1 MRRIELAPG
10 QVFEEKMLNRVGA
23 FNADALVAA
32 TNIVEDVRKR
42 GDEALREYTAKF
54 DGVEMEEFR
63 VSQEAIDEA
72 IAKVDP
78 KVAAAIQKAASQ
90 IRDFHERQKQQG
102 WFTMREDGALVGA
115 KVEPLDSVG
124 IYVPGGRAL
133 YPSSVLMNA
142 IPASVAGVKRIVCV
156 TPPTKDGSLDSAIL
170 EACRVAGVTE
180 IYAVGGAQ
188 AIGALAYGTKSIKP
202 VDKITGPGNAFVAA
216 AKKLVSG
223 DVGIDMIA
231 GPSEVCVVADET
243 ALPELV
249 AIDLMAQAEH
259 DPLASCYLVT
269 FSSEYADAVEAAI
282 EKQIAMGKLTARDRI
297 LSLLDKNSFH
307 EYDLFVKHDGRDFGM
322 DKKDL
327 PGDGVVTGTGTIFGA
342 PVCIYAQ
349 DFTVAGGSLGLQHA
363 RKITKIMDHAL
374 KMKCPIIGINDSGG
388 ARIQEG
394 VGALAGYGEIFYR
407 NTIASG
413 VIPQI
418 SLILGPCAGG
428 AVYSPALTD
437 FVFVVENISK
447 MFITGPN
454 VIKTVLGEDISMED
468 LGGARVHAE
477 TTGNA
482 HFYAQSEQ
490 ECFEQVKRLVS
501 FIPWNNQERA
511 KVVESKEPAAVMN
524 IEDVVPAD
532 PKQPYD
538 VRNVIKCIVDDSDF
552 LEVQELWAAN
562 IVIGFGRMGGE
573 TVGFVAN
580 QPMVLAGV
588 LDCDSADKAARFIRF
603 CDSFN
608 IPIITLEDM
617 PGYLPGVDQEHAGVI
632 RHGAKVL
639 YAYSE
644 ATVPKITVILRKA
657 YGGGY
662 IAMNSRHLGA
672 DFMFAWPS
680 AEIAV
685 MGPEGAANIIFRKEI
700 MEAEDQNA
708 MRQEKVK
715 EYIEKFANPY
725 VAASKGF
732 IDSVIEPKE
741 TRSLLLHALKLSV
754 LKEEYRP
761 AKKHGLP
768 PF

>member
-1 MRRIELAPG
+1 MSNATQSLAGTRI
-10 QVFEEKMLNRVGA
+10 
-23 FNADALVAA
+23 
-32 TNIVEDVRKR
+32 T
-42 GDEALREYTAKF
+42 
-54 DGVEMEEFR
+54 
-63 VSQEAIDEA
+63 
-72 IAKVDP
+72 
-78 KVAAAIQKAASQ
+78 
-90 IRDFHERQKQQG
+90 
-102 WFTMREDGALVGA
+102 
-115 KVEPLDSVG
+115 
-124 IYVPGGRAL
+124 
-133 YPSSVLMNA
+133 
-142 IPASVAGVKRIVCV
+142 
-156 TPPTKDGSLDSAIL
+156 
-170 EACRVAGVTE
+170 
-180 IYAVGGAQ
+180 
-188 AIGALAYGTKSIKP
+188 
-202 VDKITGPGNAFVAA
+202 
-216 AKKLVSG
+216 
-223 DVGIDMIA
+223 
-231 GPSEVCVVADET
+231 
-243 ALPELV
+243 
-249 AIDLMAQAEH
+249 
-259 DPLASCYLVT
+259 
-269 FSSEYADAVEAAI
+269 
-282 EKQIAMGKLTARDRI
+282 
-297 LSLLDKNSFH
+297 SLLDANSFVEIGQGVTARSTDFNMTANKAPSDGVITGYGVIDDKLVYVYSQDASVLNGTVGEMH
-307 EYDLFVKHDGRDFGM
+307 AKKITRLYDLAMK
-322 DKKDL
+322 
-327 PGDGVVTGTGTIFGA
+327 TGA
-342 PVCIYAQ
+342 PVIGLVDCAGIRLQEATDALEAFGQIY
-349 DFTVAGGSLGLQHA
+349 
-363 RKITKIMDHAL
+363 L
-374 KMKCPIIGINDSGG
+374 K
-388 ARIQEG
+388 QT
-394 VGALAGYGEIFYR
+394 L
-407 NTIASG
+407 ASG

-418 SLILGPCAGG
+418 SGIFGPCAGG

-482 HFYAQSEQ
+482 HFYALSEQ
-490 ECFEQVKRLVS
+490 ECFDQVKRLVS

-511 KVVESKEPAAVMN
+511 KVVEPKEPSAMLN
-524 IEDVVPAD
+524 IEQVVPAD

-538 VRNVIKCIVDDSDF
+538 VRDVIRCIVDDSDF
-552 LEVQELWAAN
+552 LEIQELWAAN
-562 IVIGFGRMGGE
+562 IVIGFGRMAGE

-741 TRSLLLHALKLSV
+741 TRSLLLHALKLSI